1 MFERDYG
8 ARQIEPE
15 IWPMRRLPP
24 LSERIN
30 WRLVALLIAIVM
42 LGLAGTVYVGA
53 EARTA
58 AARGYQL
65 GTGWTCAPKLI
76 GTVCVKDAA
85 KVATKG

>member
-1 MFERDYG
+1 
-8 ARQIEPE
+8 
-15 IWPMRRLPP
+15 
-24 LSERIN
+24 
-30 WRLVALLIAIVM
+30 LIAIVM

-58 AARGYQL
+58 AALGYQL

-76 GTVCVKDAA
+76 GTVCVKDVA